1 MKRILLLVVI
11 FMIVI
16 AGCGKS
22 NSESSVYSK
31 SSPEYSFFESLADS
45 IPVMDPDKKVTL
57 ISLDFGD
64 VTNFDVM
71 PELYRAVNG
80 ELDLNEVPA
89 QQVKNYISQVAVS
102 LADKN
107 MFMQDAKDLGITVP
121 EEEIQAELEQIWS
134 NPRFGGSEESFKEY
148 VESQGFTMEMV
159 RRDIEDGLI
168 FQKYLEEVI
177 DPQIDVPEELMREAY
192 KEPVSATV
200 RHILLST
207 QGQDPEEKAE
217 TRKKMEKILERARSG
232 EDFAELAEEYSEDPG
247 SKDEGGLYENF
258 TRGQM
263 VPEFDRV
270 AFSEPVGSITDIVET
285 QFGYHIIK
293 ILDRQ
298 AETRPYEEVRDSLRQ
313 DQVSSLRNSAIEEK
327 LEELKAKY
335 NYNDDYLR
343 EM

>member
-22 NSESSVYSK
+22 DSESRIYSEE
-31 SSPEYSFFESLADS
+31 SPEYGFFKSLADS
-45 IPVMDPDKKVTL
+45 IPVMNPNKKVTL
-57 ISLDFGD
+57 IKLNFGD

-71 PELYRAVNG
+71 PEFYRAVNG
-80 ELDLNEVPA
+80 QLDLNEVPA

-107 MFMQDAKDLGITVP
+107 MFMQDADEMGIVVS
-121 EEEIQAELEQIWS
+121 EEEMQAELEQIWS

-159 RRDIEDGLI
+159 RKDIQEGLK

-192 KEPVSATV
+192 KEPVSASI

-207 QGQDPEEKAE
+207 QGQSPEEKAE
-217 TRKKMEKILERARSG
+217 TRKKMEDILDKARSG

-247 SKDEGGLYENF
+247 SKDNGGLYENF

-293 ILDRQ
+293 ILERES
-298 AETRPYEEVRDSLRQ
+298 ETRPYEEVRDSLRE
-313 DQVSSLRNSAIEEK
+313 DQLSSLRNAEIEEK

-335 NYNDDYLR
+335 NYNDDPLL